1 MVRARLQGLFGSET
15 VSGTTAPTVP
25 SLAAQER
32 GRKLGYLS
40 AIDIFRDMG
49 LEDMAQ
55 LDKMT
60 RMSTV
65 RKGQIIFSPGDTD
78 EMLFLLKRGRIQLYT
93 LSPDGRKL
101 VLSIVEPDTFFGQM
115 SVLGQQMA
123 STFAEAV
130 EDSTVCIMTR
140 DDIEALIL
148 EKPRVGLRLLE
159 VLGARLLATETRL
172 EEVAFKRVP
181 ARLAGLLLRLT
192 EGATG
197 TRTVELSHQEIAEIL
212 GVYRE
217 TVTNALDR
225 LKATG
230 ALEIGRRRI
239 ALTDVGQLERLA
251 EE

>member
-1 MVRARLQGLFGSET
+1 MVRARFQGLFGSET
-15 VSGTTAPTVP
+15 VSRATAPTAP
-25 SLAAQER
+25 SLAVQER

-49 LEDMAQ
+49 PDDMVQ

-65 RKGQIIFSPGDTD
+65 RKGQIVFGPGDTD
-78 EMLFLLKRGRIQLYT
+78 EILFLLKRGRVQLYK

-115 SVLGQQMA
+115 SILGQQMA

-130 EDSTVCIMTR
+130 DDSTVCIMTR
-140 DDIEALIL
+140 DDIETLIL
-148 EKPRVGLRLLE
+148 EKPRIGLRLLE
-159 VLGARLLATETRL
+159 VLGSRLLATETRL
-172 EEVAFKRVP
+172 EEVVFKRVP

-192 EGATG
+192 EGAAED
-197 TRTVELSHQEIAEIL
+197 RTVELSHQEIADIL

-230 ALEIGRRRI
+230 AVEIGRRRI
-239 ALTDVGQLERLA
+239 ALTDVRQLQDLA